1 MKGVFVILEIFY
13 PESIVLKA
21 GYWIEAFQYDVCFAR
36 LWQKWVHLIF
46 PLAADKKYPL
56 TSNI

>member
-1 MKGVFVILEIFY
+1 MKGVFVILEILY

-36 LWQKWVHLIF
+36 WWQKWVHLIF
-46 PLAADKKYPL
+46 PFK
-56 TSNI
+56 S